1 LQKNL
6 NFGTITGGVKKMTE
20 TNVKSKQINDEET
33 RTQIPRDSVFIGSKP
48 VMSYVTAIMMHFS
61 GGMNNLTVKARG
73 NAISRAVDVVEVSRR
88 RFLNNLTVGD
98 ITIGTDVLGEGGD
111 VRNVSTMEINLKKS
125 D

>member
-1 LQKNL
+1 
-6 NFGTITGGVKKMTE
+6 MTE
-20 TNVKSKQINDEET
+20 TNVKSKQINDKKT
-33 RTQIPRDSVFIGSKP
+33 RTEIPRDSVFIGSKP

-61 GGMNNLTVKARG
+61 GSMNELTVKARG

-88 RFLNNLTVGD
+88 RFFDNLTVGG
-98 ITIGTDVLGEGGD
+98 ITIGTEVLGEGED

>member
-1 LQKNL
+1 
-6 NFGTITGGVKKMTE
+6 MTE
-20 TNVKSKQINDEET
+20 TNVKSKQINDKKT

-48 VMSYVTAIMMHFS
+48 IMSYVTAVMMYFS
-61 GGMNNLTVKARG
+61 GGMNELSVKARG

-88 RFLNNLTVGD
+88 RFLDNLTVGD

-111 VRNVSTMEINLKKS
+111 TRNVSTMEINLKKS

>member
-1 LQKNL
+1 
-6 NFGTITGGVKKMTE
+6 MTE
-20 TNVKSKQINDEET
+20 TNVKSKQINDEKT
-33 RTQIPRDSVFIGSKP
+33 RNQIPRDSVFIGSKP

-88 RFLNNLTVGD
+88 RFLDNLTVGD

-111 VRNVSTMEINLKKS
+111 TRNVSTMEINLKKS

>member
-1 LQKNL
+1 
-6 NFGTITGGVKKMTE
+6 MTE

>member
-1 LQKNL
+1 MN
-6 NFGTITGGVKKMTE
+6 E
-20 TNVKSKQINDEET
+20 TNVKSKQINDKKT

-48 VMSYVTAIMMHFS
+48 IMSYVTAVMMHFS
-61 GGMNNLTVKARG
+61 GGMNELSVKARG

-88 RFLNNLTVGD
+88 RFLDNLTVGD

-111 VRNVSTMEINLKKS
+111 TRNVSTMEINLKKS